1 MVYWYLDSDWTSISY
16 GVILMSNRET
26 KKAFMKLKRLQQQE
40 SKLLWKLTKTQN
52 KIILLKDK
60 LLSKEGRH
68 VVQAYEV

>member
-1 MVYWYLDSDWTSISY
+1 MNI
-16 GVILMSNRET
+16 RES

-40 SKLLWKLTKTQN
+40 SKLLWKITKTQN